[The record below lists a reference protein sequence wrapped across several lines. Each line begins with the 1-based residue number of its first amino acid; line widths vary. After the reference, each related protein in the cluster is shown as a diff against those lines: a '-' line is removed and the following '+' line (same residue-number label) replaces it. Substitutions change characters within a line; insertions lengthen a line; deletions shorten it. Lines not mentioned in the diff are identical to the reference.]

1 MSIRRA
7 RYRPGGDRRNGN
19 GQTGERLVV
28 DRLAADRMR
37 HLPAL
42 LDALAAKEFTLV
54 VLDTAGVD
62 DATTHQVIAAV
73 DLCLIPARPTRLDIE
88 ASRRTFRT
96 AIALGKPTAFL
107 LNHCPPTIRSPRAIE
122 AAEGLKTLGVL
133 ADPIITSRADFP
145 DAVAAGLGVT
155 EFAPTGKAAIETAAL
170 WRCVALPCLKGYP
183 AAPLGGSRGVFR
195 QGACGSCGRSV
206 GEQAQYSCVR
216 EVRTLS
222 PALTRSHAAEVKC
235 PALESGAGIE
245 PSGDAQQ
252 SL

>member
-1 MSIRRA
+1 
-7 RYRPGGDRRNGN
+7 
-19 GQTGERLVV
+19 LVV

-42 LDALAAKEFTLV
+42 LDALAAKGFTLV

-73 DLCLIPARPTRLDIE
+73 DLCLMPARPTRLDIE

-155 EFAPTGKAAIETAAL
+155 EYAPTGKAAIETAAL
-170 WRCVALPCLKGYP
+170 WRWVHTRLARGSNSVKGSALNSPRP
-183 AAPLGGSRGVFR
+183 AA
-195 QGACGSCGRSV
+195 
-206 GEQAQYSCVR
+206 
-216 EVRTLS
+216 
-222 PALTRSHAAEVKC
+222 
-235 PALESGAGIE
+235 
-245 PSGDAQQ
+245 
-252 SL
+252 